1 MTDQLLEL
9 LPEFEVAQVVG
20 ELQPGRRR
28 HDWCS
33 VHGDIG
39 PMESIDGHARKAHGS
54 SAKDIRKARKVI
66 KRALVAAKRPTDE

>member
-9 LPEFEVAQVVG
+9 LPEFEV
-20 ELQPGRRR
+20 
-28 HDWCS
+28 DWCS